1 MSEDLTWP
9 RMDKM
14 NIFQD
19 ELKRLLADLELEH
32 RGIKLSPIVTKS
44 NELDQTFLNDL
55 IFITEWL
62 KEHSEV
68 KYVHLNMKVDNLQSP
83 SFSDLQKLHLF
94 RVTLL
99 KLQKNMQNTAATFFI
114 EGSGVFEFFWSE
126 FLCLF
131 DEVVLHKGSSV
142 CFNHSTIGM
151 HPIISIKNI
160 QDSLGIRKADLIIP
174 KKINLENSNITVL
187 DSKEITKYLKGI
199 KKIIFS
205 QSELSKIQIMSSIDN
220 HEKHHSNFNANLISD
235 DWKNMGKFKKL
246 RDLKEKSEREK
257 TTIH

>member
-1 MSEDLTWP
+1 
-9 RMDKM
+9 M

-19 ELKRLLADLELEH
+19 ELKRLSADLELEY

-68 KYVHLNMKVDNLQSP
+68 KYVHLDMKVDDLQSP
-83 SFSDLQKLHLF
+83 RFTDLHKLHLF

-99 KLQKNMQNTAATFFI
+99 KLQKNIQNTAATFFI
-114 EGSGVFEFFWSE
+114 EGIGAFELFWSE

-131 DEVVLHKGSSV
+131 DEAILHKESSV

-151 HPIISIKNI
+151 HPILSIKNI
-160 QDSLGIRKADLIIP
+160 MESLGVRKSDLIIP
-174 KKINLENSNITVL
+174 KKINLEKTHITVL
-187 DSKEITKYLKGI
+187 ETREVTKYLKSI
-199 KKIIFS
+199 KKTIFS
-205 QSELSKIQIMSSIDN
+205 QSELSKIQIMSSIEN
-220 HEKHHSNFNANLISD
+220 HEKHHSNFNANLVSE
-235 DWKNMGKFKKL
+235 DWRNLGNFKKL
-246 RDLKEKSEREK
+246 RDLKEKKDQET

>member
-1 MSEDLTWP
+1 
-9 RMDKM
+9 M

-19 ELKRLLADLELEH
+19 ELKRLSANLELEH

-44 NELDQTFLNDL
+44 NELDQTFLSDL
-55 IFITEWL
+55 ITITEWL

-68 KYVHLNMKVDNLQSP
+68 KYVHLNMKVDNLQSTR
-83 SFSDLQKLHLF
+83 FSDLQKLHLF

-99 KLQKNMQNTAATFFI
+99 KLQKNIQNTAATFFI
-114 EGSGVFEFFWSE
+114 EGNGSFELFWSE

-131 DEVVLHKGSSV
+131 DEVILQKGSSV

-151 HPIISIKNI
+151 HPIVSIKDI
-160 QDSLGIRKADLIIP
+160 QESLGVRKADLIIP

-187 DSKEITKYLKGI
+187 DSEKITKYLKSI

-205 QSELSKIQIMSSIDN
+205 QSELSKIQIMSSIEN
-220 HEKHHSNFNANLISD
+220 HEKHHSNFNANLTSN
-235 DWKNMGKFKKL
+235 DWKNIGNFKKL
-246 RDLKEKSEREK
+246 RDLKEKNEQEK